1 MEASSDVLASLEARA
16 EERSLADLEKR
27 GKKTLRVIRKREIA
41 ALLQEAVER
50 AVEKTGL
57 VPPEQVEELRERSQ
71 KEFADLKEEWQNERC
86 EHAKLE
92 ARVQEEQERAQE
104 LEEVASSLR
113 EELDEAQQRI
123 GELEA
128 QVSAQQQAPV
138 AAAQESA
145 AAQEAPSF
153 AGGGDSASA
162 MLMMKMMEEIQTLK
176 AQAQG
181 TQASAAAPAPADD
194 GLASKLDQ
202 LVSGLDKK
210 LESFGKKMG
219 ISAAVDNAEVDYSGL
234 FEKDGASNVET
245 NMGDVEV
252 EKRKG
257 GGIAANLERMKK
269 LRGG

>member
-1 MEASSDVLASLEARA
+1 MEASTDVLASLEARA

-41 ALLQEAVER
+41 ALLQEAVDR
-50 AVEKTGL
+50 AVEKTGW
-57 VPPEQVEELRERSQ
+57 VPPEQVEELRKRSER
-71 KEFADLKEEWQNERC
+71 EFADLKEEWQSERS

-92 ARVQEEQERAQE
+92 ARVQEETERAQE

-123 GELEA
+123 QELEA
-128 QVSAQQQAPV
+128 QVSESLGAPSEAGGEQAP
-138 AAAQESA
+138 SL
-145 AAQEAPSF
+145 
-153 AGGGDSASA
+153 AGGGDAASA

-181 TQASAAAPAPADD
+181 TQPAAAAPSDD
-194 GLASKLDQ
+194 ALASKLDQ
-202 LVSGLDKK
+202 LVSGLDRK

-219 ISAAVDNAEVDYSGL
+219 ISAAVDSSDVDYSGL
-234 FEKDGASNVET
+234 FEKDSDSNVET